1 MFFSPPSPKP
11 RVSPKKGGW
20 AEHGAGS
27 GQNLRKVGI
36 KAEREERDSD
46 EQGRRKE
53 GQRGMCTSV
62 PFPFLNPVWVYLAA
76 KPIHHA
82 EDRCLRLK
90 VTVNGKTSECQGP
103 VNLLPPS
110 LILGLA
116 YRPGMVGRSTACPTQ
131 HPHSYLP
138 RTVPDLWPPLCFS
151 SQSSGP

>member
-1 MFFSPPSPKP
+1 MDCGEGTVACSFHHHLQSQGLVQRKE
-11 RVSPKKGGW
+11 VGLNM
-20 AEHGAGS
+20 
-27 GQNLRKVGI
+27 GQEVGKNLRKVRI
-36 KAEREERDSD
+36 KAEREERDSN

-116 YRPGMVGRSTACPTQ
+116 
-131 HPHSYLP
+131 
-138 RTVPDLWPPLCFS
+138 
-151 SQSSGP
+151 